1 MVGDRLNT
9 DIQFGSEGGI
19 STLLVLTG
27 EYLSSILVRGF
38 TITYTITTD
47 ELSVQGV
54 TQVADL
60 APEASPPVIPDY
72 IANSIGDLIV

>member
-27 EYLSSILVRGF
+27 EYLSSVKGF
-38 TITYTITTD
+38 TITITTD
-47 ELSVQGV
+47 QLPVQGV
-54 TQVADL
+54 TRVADL

-72 IANSIGDLIV
+72 IANSIGDLIA

>member
-27 EYLSSILVRGF
+27 EYLPSIHVKGV
-38 TITYTITTD
+38 TIAYTITTD
-47 ELSVQGV
+47 ELPDQGV

>member
-27 EYLSSILVRGF
+27 EYLFSVLVRGF

-54 TQVADL
+54 TRVADL

>member
-27 EYLSSILVRGF
+27 EYLSSIHVEGF
-38 TITYTITTD
+38 IITYTTTTD
-47 ELSVQGV
+47 ELPVQGI

-72 IANSIGDLIV
+72 IANSIGDLIA

>member
-27 EYLSSILVRGF
+27 GCLFSVLVRGF

-54 TQVADL
+54 TRVADL
-60 APEASPPVIPDY
+60 APEASPPVNPD
-72 IANSIGDLIV
+72 

>member
-27 EYLSSILVRGF
+27 EYLSSILAKGF
-38 TITYTITTD
+38 IITYTITTD

-54 TQVADL
+54 TRVADL
-60 APEASPPVIPDY
+60 APGSSPPVNPDY
-72 IANSIGDLIV
+72 IANSIGDLIA

>member
-27 EYLSSILVRGF
+27 EYLSSILVSGF
-38 TITYTITTD
+38 TITYTIMPD
-47 ELSVQGV
+47 ELPVQGV

>member
-27 EYLSSILVRGF
+27 EHLSSILVREL
-38 TITYTITTD
+38 TITYTVTTD
-47 ELSVQGV
+47 ELPVQGV
-54 TQVADL
+54 TRVADL

-72 IANSIGDLIV
+72 IANSIGDLIA